1 LKDQLYLAL
10 QSPDA
15 AQALRETVQAQAAG
29 GRSRDQLVDGLNQF
43 LLEVR
48 SSKAFPESTED
59 IILDLLDSL
68 TGWCHPN
75 ARLLSD

>member
-1 LKDQLYLAL
+1 
-10 QSPDA
+10 
-15 AQALRETVQAQAAG
+15 
-29 GRSRDQLVDGLNQF
+29 VDGLNQF

-59 IILDLLDSL
+59 IIRDLLDSL